1 MSWDN
6 VGDGLQFDQQ
16 ALFDN
21 HVGDEFADDHAA
33 VPYDQPLLLL
43 DFVSD

>member
-6 VGDGLQFDQQ
+6 VGDGFEFDQQ

-21 HVGDEFADDHAA
+21 HICEEFADNHAA
-33 VPYDQPLLLL
+33 VPYDQPPLL
-43 DFVSD
+43 DFVPN